1 MKKTILLIIIFA
13 VFAAASVTAFG
24 KKEDKPSKP
33 AGADSEAVEAVPENN
48 TESPSGFQQV
58 PASPGE
64 IRGKVPQEMEITG
77 LVERGFENRI
87 SIVVNPQSKSR
98 VSYYPDKKAAV
109 KLEKMLG
116 RTVTVTGIVRG
127 TGNPFKKEIEISEIK
142 K

>member
-13 VFAAASVTAFG
+13 VVAAASVTAFG

-33 AGADSEAVEAVPENN
+33 AGADSEAVVAVPENN

-64 IRGKVPQEMEITG
+64 IKGEVLKETEITG

-87 SIVVNPQSKSR
+87 SIVVNPESKSR
-98 VSYYPDKKAAV
+98 VSYYPDEKASK
-109 KLEKMLG
+109 KLEKLLG
-116 RTVTVTGIVRG
+116 RTVTVTGKVRA
-127 TGNPFKKEIEISEIK
+127 TANPFNKEIEISEIRK
-142 K
+142 